1 MLNEISAV
9 LREWGTTMRKLLQER
24 KYSQFDMTKAYINS
38 LLTIYRQLLSQSVSQ
53 DGLVKLR
60 KEASAKID
68 EGNRLF
74 GLDVLPR
81 DDKGVLMDE
90 KNSTF
95 ISPPPLSLCISPHF
109 PLKLSPSPFFLCL
122 RYLPKVQADGDR
134 GQGRQGWRSQEH
146 RAAPPP
152 LH

>member
-74 GLDVLPR
+74 GLDVFPR

-95 ISPPPLSLCISPHF
+95 ISPPPLSASSP
-109 PLKLSPSPFFLCL
+109 LSL
-122 RYLPKVQADGDR
+122 
-134 GQGRQGWRSQEH
+134 
-146 RAAPPP
+146 
-152 LH
+152 